1 MTENRAFK
9 NLIRARMQITGE
21 SYTVARKSFQA
32 KYSFNNT
39 PKLENLLV
47 EKDYKVLEKDK
58 NENDHYG
65 LHLIIGGMGSGKTT
79 TRNAILDY
87 YMDNPQRRRLVMLEN
102 TNEIG
107 DKQVLDVVK
116 LFINTEAGKKF
127 REENQ
132 AGPDKLRPF
141 MREVLRMR
149 TDYISYDEIRDGYE
163 AYHLGQC
170 ANTGIGAF
178 STMHTM
184 KEEDAVFK
192 LTHLAEW
199 TEKEGGYPSELF
211 RGTLKTLTT
220 MNTAIL
226 GKIRLRFATTIPMT
240 TESWDAALKG
250 QLNDWCAANGHE
262 SSTMKIERLLKE
274 KVLEYGPHGLQA
286 VVEK

>member
-1 MTENRAFK
+1 MTENRVFK

-21 SYTVARKSFQA
+21 SYTVARRSFQT

-39 PKLENLLV
+39 PKLDTLLA
-47 EKDYKVLEKDK
+47 EKDYEVIQKHKEERD
-58 NENDHYG
+58 YG

-226 GKIRLRFATTIPMT
+226 GKVRLRFATTIPMT